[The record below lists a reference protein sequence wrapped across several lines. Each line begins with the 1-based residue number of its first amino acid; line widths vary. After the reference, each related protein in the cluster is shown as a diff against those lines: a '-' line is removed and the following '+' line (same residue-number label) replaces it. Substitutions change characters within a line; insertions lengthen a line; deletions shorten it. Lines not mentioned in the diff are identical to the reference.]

1 MTDRHEDWRER
12 ADRLNV
18 RSPLLAQATQV
29 DGYPSVHTVRAYRTR
44 RFNPSPEWVDRVERF
59 LDVVEKGVAA

>member
-18 RSPLLAQATQV
+18 RSPLLARATQAN
-29 DGYPSVHTVRAYRTR
+29 VHTVRAYRSR
-44 RFNPSPEWVDRVERF
+44 RFNPSQEWVERAERF
-59 LDVVEKGVAA
+59 LDVVERGVAA